1 MNEQAAPRDQ
11 AAPESIGRLV
21 WEHEQRREITETLLD
36 YCELVDRNDPAGL
49 VERVFAPD
57 GAFEL
62 GSNRAVVGRDNLAKM
77 FAKTLAAFS
86 ATSHHLSNVR
96 VTFSGTAGQNADRAH
111 ATAFVYAWHRTVGGE
126 RVEVWGRYADTLVR
140 TEAGWRIESRRAT
153 TAGADGWANAPFE
166 FIDRLPNPTDTPSPE
181 VQRR

>member
-1 MNEQAAPRDQ
+1 MSSGNGSGADLQRM
-11 AAPESIGRLV
+11 V
-21 WEHEQRREITETLLD
+21 WEQEQRRLITETLLD
-36 YCELVDRNDPAGL
+36 YCELVDRNDPAV
-49 VERVFAPD
+49 VERVFAAD

-62 GSNRAVVGRDNLAKM
+62 GSSRAVVGRDNLAKM

-96 VTFSGTAGQNADRAH
+96 IGFPEPTEQPATTAH

-126 RVEVWGRYADTLVR
+126 RIEVWGRYADTLVR
-140 TEAGWRIESRRAT
+140 TEAGWRIQSRRAT
-153 TAGADGWANAPFE
+153 TAGAEGWANAPFE
-166 FIDRLPNPTDTPSPE
+166 YIDRLPNPTDTPSPE